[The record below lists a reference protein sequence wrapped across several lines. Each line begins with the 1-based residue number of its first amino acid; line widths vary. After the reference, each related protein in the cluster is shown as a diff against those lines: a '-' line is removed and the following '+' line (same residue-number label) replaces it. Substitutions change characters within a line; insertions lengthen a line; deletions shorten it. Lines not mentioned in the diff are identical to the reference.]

1 MQMIVPIINRQKL
14 KHPKNQENQDE
25 LIIPFTWPD
34 TSETLSTNGTMQVK
48 LLDANGRSLWS
59 APSSADEFAAPH
71 EIKYEKF
78 KFTFNDTNKI
88 HEIHISKSNII
99 GREAWPDIMLVSLLY
114 DDGAMDSV
122 AEIIVTS
129 VEPSALSTKI
139 NDMSLSNTV
148 VTNYHIQSQEY
159 QITVSAHFDDLDV
172 PIYLTAQLIDNMKNI
187 VIDEIPLFY
196 YNECYASSL
205 PIVVGHNW
213 QQIKIAIVGETELG
227 HSIHAEYKVYF
238 TPGVEHPQSAVLS
251 NDTPIIGE
259 MTLGFIPWV

>member
-1 MQMIVPIINRQKL
+1 MIVPIINRQKL
-14 KHPKNQENQDE
+14 KHPKNQDE

-78 KFTFNDTNKI
+78 KFTCNDTNKI

-99 GREAWPDIMLVSLLY
+99 GRETWPDIMLVSLLY
-114 DDGAMDSV
+114 NDGAGTSAMDSV
-122 AEIIVTS
+122 AEIIVKS
-129 VEPSALSTKI
+129 DEPSELSTKI
-139 NDMSLSNTV
+139 DDMPLDPDPDE
-148 VTNYHIQSQEY
+148 TNYYTQLQAY
-159 QITVSAHFDDLDV
+159 QITVSAYFDALDV

-213 QQIKIAIVGETELG
+213 QQIKIAIIGETELG

-251 NDTPIIGE
+251 NDTPIIGT